1 MNTNFRKVAICG
13 SGLMGTGIAQVFANY
28 GVAVAIYSVEDTE
41 AEVIKKVDSDLRMLV
56 DRESFSIEKAQ
67 DTLARIQVS
76 NDLEKTI
83 EDADLVVE
91 CIPEKM
97 NLKQTL
103 FERLDR
109 ICDPHVILATNTS
122 VMSITEIAKKA
133 KLKNRILGTH
143 FWNPAFLIPLVEVVR
158 TEDTSE
164 EVIGRTINI
173 LNAVGKHPIR
183 VNKDVPGFVA
193 NRLQHALWREAI
205 SIVENGI
212 ADAITVD
219 ESIKYSF
226 GMRLPVLGPIE
237 NADMVGTN
245 LTLAIHHY
253 LLKHLENSTEPSPLL
268 VEMVEK
274 GELGFKSG
282 MGFRQW
288 SKEEM
293 IESRRKLN
301 HYLIDVEKRN
311 HNKPIKNN

>member
-1 MNTNFRKVAICG
+1 MEN
-13 SGLMGTGIAQVFANY
+13 
-28 GVAVAIYSVEDTE
+28 
-41 AEVIKKVDSDLRMLV
+41 AELI
-56 DRESFSIEKAQ
+56 
-67 DTLARIQVS
+67 
-76 NDLEKTI
+76 
-83 EDADLVVE
+83 VE
-91 CIPEKM
+91 CIPEDM
-97 NLKQTL
+97 ELKQSL
-103 FERLDR
+103 FERLDL

-133 KLKNRILGTH
+133 KIKNRILGTH

-158 TEDTSE
+158 TDDTSE
-164 EVIGRTINI
+164 EVIERTINI
-173 LNAVGKHPIR
+173 LNDVGKHPIR

-212 ADAITVD
+212 ADAKTVD

-237 NADMVGTN
+237 NADMVGTD

-253 LLKHLENSTEPSPLL
+253 LLEHLENSTKPSPLL

-282 MGFRQW
+282 KGFQQW
-288 SKEEM
+288 PKEE
-293 IESRRKLN
+293 IAESKRKLN
-301 HYLIDVEKRN
+301 HYLIDVE
-311 HNKPIKNN
+311 NKNQSDQKIN